1 MPDRNFYL
9 DNADLKFVMEEMVD
23 WDKILGVCED
33 FEGEDAMFENVAE
46 AKEANLDM
54 LATPIGELAGE
65 RIADRADEIDQTGCT
80 LDVENDRVILP
91 EGQVLNMKE
100 LAEADLMGATL
111 LRKYGGLEFTKT
123 FYTAATEIIS
133 RADASLMNLFGLQG
147 IAETLQQFASEELC
161 EQYLPRMA
169 TGEWSGAMV
178 LTEADAGSDLA
189 AIRAKANLVANE
201 DPDTGEWTIK
211 GTKRFITNGCGD
223 VHVVLARTG
232 DPEKF
237 KGARGLSMLVTDR
250 SCGKIHVRRIEHK
263 LGINGSPTC
272 ELYYDD
278 APAKLVGKQGY
289 GLVRYTSWLMAA
301 ARIGVSAQALGICEA
316 SLREGQSYAEERE
329 QFNQPIKNFPL
340 VASMLA
346 DMKMYTQAVRMFL
359 YDATQV
365 VDMAEGLEKKGEL
378 KESKRWTKIGEAMT
392 PMIKYYAT
400 EWANRISYMSIQ
412 IHGGN
417 GFMMEYPSQRLYR
430 DARITNIYEGTS
442 QIQIVWAAPRI
453 IKGIMETMFQQ
464 VSTMPTDADLTGY
477 AEQLTNAKQMLDD
490 AVAFIKNK
498 GGMEYRDLMA
508 KELTDLCIDTYVGW
522 LFLRLAEKSDEKK
535 KMLKRYMADVM
546 PMVKL
551 NFDRIVSDRPLDID
565 TV

>member
-9 DNADLKFVMEEMVD
+9 DNPDLKFVMEKMVD
-23 WDKILGVCED
+23 WPTIFGVCED
-33 FEGEDAMFENVAE
+33 FEGEDAMFENAEE

-65 RIADRADEIDQTGCT
+65 RIADRADLIDQTGCT
-80 LDVENDRVILP
+80 LDTETDQVILP
-91 EGQVLNMKE
+91 EGQALNMKE
-100 LAEADLMGATL
+100 LSEADLMGATL

-123 FYTAATEIIS
+123 FYTAAIEIIS

-147 IAETLQQFASEELC
+147 IAETLQQFASEEIC
-161 EQYLPRMA
+161 EHYLPRMA
-169 TGEWSGAMV
+169 TGELTGAMV

-189 AIRAKANLVANE
+189 AVRTKADLQANQ
-201 DPDTGEWTIK
+201 DPTTGEWKIK

-232 DPEKF
+232 DPAKF
-237 KGARGLSMLVTDR
+237 KGSRGLSMLVTDR

-278 APAKLVGKQGY
+278 APAQLVGKEGY
-289 GLVRYTSWLMAA
+289 GLVRYTAWLMAA

-316 SLREGQSYAEERE
+316 ALREGQNYATERE
-329 QFNQPIKNFPL
+329 QFNKPIKDFPL

-346 DMKMYTQAVRMFL
+346 DMKMYTEAVRAFL
-359 YDATQV
+359 YDTTQV
-365 VDMAEGLEKKGEL
+365 VDMAEGLEKKGEP

-392 PMIKYYAT
+392 PMIKYYST
-400 EWANRISYMSIQ
+400 EWANRISYMAIQ

-417 GFMMEYPSQRLYR
+417 GFMLEYPSQRLYR

-453 IKGIMETMFQQ
+453 IKGVMESMFEKLSSPA
-464 VSTMPTDADLTGY
+464 VAPELAGY
-477 AEQLTNAKQMLDD
+477 AEKLNDAKAKMDE
-490 AVAFIKNK
+490 AVVFIKSK
-498 GGMEYRDLMA
+498 GGTEYRDLVA
-508 KELTDLCIDTYVGW
+508 KELTDICIDTYIGW
-522 LFLRLAEKSDEKK
+522 LFLRQAEKSDEKK
-535 KMLKRYMADVM
+535 IMLRRYMTDVM

-551 NFDRIVSDRPLDID
+551 NYDRIVSDRPLDID
-565 TV
+565 KV